1 VDLLGIL
8 STVRSF
14 IQQKKRLA
22 AFVSILLIIMSA
34 GLLFYMVKKGNNNYP
49 SIASLPEKN
58 DITSPQDNINTA
70 DSEEKVEVLPQN
82 ERIDEENLLQPPD
95 PFASPPQLVGVLL
108 DGEEEALAIIEAGG
122 RAYITAEGE
131 TVAGLWKVEEIYRDK
146 VKMVLEDDEVVLF
159 LGR

>member
-1 VDLLGIL
+1 MDLLGIL
-8 STVRSF
+8 STVRNF
-14 IQQKKRLA
+14 IQQNKRLA
-22 AFVSILLIIMSA
+22 VLVSILLIISSA
-34 GLLFYMVKKGNNNYP
+34 GLLFYMAEKGNKNYP
-49 SIASLPEKN
+49 SIASLPEN
-58 DITSPQDNINTA
+58 NAVTSPQDNINEA
-70 DSEEKVEVLPQN
+70 DNEEEVEVLPQD

-95 PFASPPQLVGVLL
+95 PFASPPQLMGVLL

-146 VKMVLEDDEVVLF
+146 VKMVLGDDEVVLF